1 MITLIYIS
9 FVAKWLSRS
18 AHNRKTVGSLAEKIS
33 DFSAKV
39 TYQTMSDKVRVQSKL
54 ILFSHGNK

>member
-18 AHNRKTVGSLAEKIS
+18 AHNRKTVGSSPIEATNDYIQQITK
-33 DFSAKV
+33 
-39 TYQTMSDKVRVQSKL
+39 
-54 ILFSHGNK
+54 SHI